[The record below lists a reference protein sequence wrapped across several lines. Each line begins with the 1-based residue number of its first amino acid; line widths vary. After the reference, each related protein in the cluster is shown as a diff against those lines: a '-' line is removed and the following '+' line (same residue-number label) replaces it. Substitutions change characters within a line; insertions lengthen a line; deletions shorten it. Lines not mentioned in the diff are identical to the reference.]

1 MGPGEVAIV
10 AGAIVAYA
18 VVSRRVEPLPVTM
31 PIVFAA
37 LGFVLGVAG
46 VVDVLADLET
56 VGLLAE
62 VTLAVI
68 LFSDA
73 VRIDLRTF
81 RRNLG
86 WPARLLGIG
95 LPLTVVVGTVVNT
108 AIFPSVEI
116 ATMALLAAVLAPT
129 DAALGTAVV
138 EDRSVPR
145 RERLAL
151 NVESGVNDGL
161 AVPAVTIL
169 TAVVLDERRGAA
181 SWVGFV
187 VQQIGLGVA
196 VGVVAGGAAILAL
209 RWSRRRGWS
218 DGRYEQLSTLAV
230 PILAFTVAEIV
241 EGNSFIAAFVAG
253 LTFGSLGSATGERG
267 DGVAQHLAELT
278 DDVAQLLG
286 VLAFFVFGNVLLDE
300 VRDDVFGPD
309 GWRIL
314 LAALASLTVV
324 RMVPVWLALVGTG
337 ARWPTRLFLGW
348 FGPRG
353 LASIVFGLLLLE
365 RFETEPVD
373 GDALFGVIGATVAL
387 SIVLHGATAAWGA
400 ARYGEWA
407 QRADL
412 ADAERAAM
420 EMHHLADHVLRAR
433 GAMPGR
439 RSDRGG
445 TQGES

>member
-1 MGPGEVAIV
+1 M
-10 AGAIVAYA
+10 
-18 VVSRRVEPLPVTM
+18 PVTM
-31 PIVFAA
+31 PIVFSA
-37 LGFVLGVAG
+37 LGFVLGAAG

-73 VRIDLRTF
+73 VRIELRTF
-81 RRNLG
+81 RSNLG

-108 AIFPSVEI
+108 AIFPSVGV

-151 NVESGVNDGL
+151 NVESGLNDGL

-169 TAVVLDERRGAA
+169 AAIVLDERRGAA
-181 SWVGFV
+181 SWIGFALE
-187 VQQIGLGVA
+187 QIGLGVV
-196 VGVVAGGAAILAL
+196 VGGVSGGAAILAL
-209 RWSRRRGWS
+209 RWSRGRRWS
-218 DGRYEQLSTLAV
+218 DGRYEQLATLAV
-230 PILAFTVAEIV
+230 PILALTVAEVV

-253 LTFGSLGSATGERG
+253 LVFGSLGSAEGARS

-286 VLAFFVFGNVLLDE
+286 VIAFFVFGNVLLDE
-300 VRDDVFGPD
+300 VRDDIFGPD

-314 LAALASLTVV
+314 LAALAGLTVV
-324 RMVPVWLALVGTG
+324 RIVPVWIALIGTE

-373 GDALFGVIGATVAL
+373 GEAMFRVIGVTVAL

-400 ARYGEWA
+400 ARYGAWA

-412 ADAERAAM
+412 AERERAAM
-420 EMHHLADHVLRAR
+420 DMHELAEHAVPRAR
-433 GAMPGR
+433 GAMP
-439 RSDRGG
+439 RSPVGQTEG
-445 TQGES
+445 